1 MVSCEEQRGEKP
13 PLVQSDPVVLEIN
26 SLQNQL
32 KEKVKEL
39 ATCQNE
45 IKALR
50 ATEALKDKA
59 IEELRNGVGKL
70 DERLRVTEDRL
81 KEKNLEIKKL
91 TDEKKDALASQYA
104 AEATLRRVHSIQK
117 DEDFIPI
124 ETVISPLEAEIKMYR
139 NEITS
144 LQEDKKALERL
155 TKSKEAGLLEAE
167 RTLQSALERALVVE
181 EVRNLN
187 FDLKRQIEIS
197 QEENKILEKK
207 HRQKILEVEKLSQ
220 TIQELEE
227 IILASGAT
235 ANAVRDYQRRTSE
248 LQEEKRK
255 LERELARVKVSA
267 NRIANVVAN
276 EWKDDNDKVM
286 PVRQWLEER
295 RIMQA
300 EIQRLK
306 DKLATSERTAKAESQ
321 LKDKL
326 KLRLK
331 TLEEGLKHFS
341 SYPNILNVP
350 CASPKAEKSNILGFL
365 TTSCELRKRSTSQP
379 RASTVGSS
387 LFQQPNVKNNTDIL
401 AGNLKLGSPIKKHSS
416 AENVLKK
423 GMWASRSKV
432 ADNAE
437 KENEMR
443 VNTDM
448 ALNRCNDEREAA
460 EIKTTVNVDEDPES
474 KKPYGS
480 GRDDVVSGFLYDKLQ
495 REVINLRKSCETKD
509 SSLQS
514 KDEEI
519 KMLTKKVDALTKAMQ
534 VEWKKMKREAAS
546 REKET
551 SSTKS
556 DENRKN
562 ISANSSKSLLLHF
575 KNQQANIAK
584 FLRKDNF
591 FYEIPKAQ
599 HIVSSKAHI
608 YLEEIYKILI
618 SLKCKLT

>member
-1 MVSCEEQRGEKP
+1 MVSCDEQRGEKP

-39 ATCQNE
+39 TTCQNE

-59 IEELRNGVGKL
+59 VEELRNRVGKL
-70 DERLRVTEDRL
+70 DERLGVTEDRL
-81 KEKNLEIKKL
+81 KQKHLEIKKL

-104 AEATLRRVHSIQK
+104 AEATLRRVHTIQK

-124 ETVISPLEAEIKMYR
+124 ETVIAPLEAEIKMYR

-144 LQEDKKALERL
+144 LQEDKKSLERL
-155 TKSKEAGLLEAE
+155 TKSKEAALLEAE
-167 RTLQSALERALVVE
+167 RILQSALERALVVE
-181 EVRNLN
+181 EVRNQN

-276 EWKDDNDKVM
+276 EWKDENDKVM

-306 DKLATSERTAKAESQ
+306 VKLATSERTAKAESQ

-365 TTSCELRKRSTSQP
+365 TTSSDLRKRSTSQP
-379 RASTVGSS
+379 RASRVGSS

-401 AGNLKLGSPIKKHSS
+401 AGNLKLGSPIKKYST

-423 GMWASRSKV
+423 GMLASRSKV

-437 KENEMR
+437 KENEMQ

-448 ALNRCNDEREAA
+448 TLNRCNDEREAA
-460 EIKTTVNVDEDPES
+460 EIKTTVNVDEEDPES

-495 REVINLRKSCETKD
+495 REVINLRMSCETKD

-546 REKET
+546 REKEA

-556 DENRKN
+556 DDNRKN
-562 ISANSSKSLLLHF
+562 RSANSSK
-575 KNQQANIAK
+575 
-584 FLRKDNF
+584 RVMT
-591 FYEIPKAQ
+591 ER
-599 HIVSSKAHI
+599 
-608 YLEEIYKILI
+608 
-618 SLKCKLT
+618 